1 MSAPSQRVGRVS
13 SHGAKAKDAANA
25 GSRHP
30 AHKARR
36 PSPVG
41 RVPSRSATTT
51 GPKKSGSSPNAGSG
65 DPAYKTHRPPPVGRV
80 SPRGASP
87 ERAKEGWRTVALG
100 EIVEI
105 NPRPGG
111 DEFND
116 DLLASFIP
124 MKCVEEESGRFQPF
138 GDKKVAKVR
147 KGYTPFRDGD
157 VIFAKVT
164 PCMEN
169 GKAAVLKGLTNGIG
183 FGSTEF
189 FVLRPKAG
197 LDAHYLFHFIL
208 RSNFRREAARNMT
221 GAVGL
226 RRVPKAWFEQQTI
239 PLPEPKEQR
248 RIVAEI
254 EKQFTRLEAGVAALQ
269 RVQANLKRY
278 RAAVLKAAC
287 EGKLVPTEAELAA
300 KNAKKNSDPG
310 SASSVAKH
318 PGYETGTEL
327 LTRILAERRKNWEQT
342 PAGGSRPTTGRADAV
357 GRVPSRGVR
366 GRGKYKEPAA
376 PDTAN
381 LPPLP
386 EGWTWA
392 TMPQLGEL
400 NRGKSK
406 HRPRD
411 EARLYGGPYPFIQT
425 GDIRKSRG
433 TIREHHQ
440 TYSEF
445 GLAQSRL
452 WPAGTLCITIAAN
465 IAETGI
471 LTYPSCFPDSVV
483 GFVQDGPLAITR
495 YVEFFIRIAK
505 EKLTQFAPATAQK
518 NINLDVLQKVA
529 IPLPPLAEQERIVA
543 EVERRLSVVEELD
556 SVVTANLQRASRLR
570 QSILQKA
577 FSGELV

>member
-1 MSAPSQRVGRVS
+1 
-13 SHGAKAKDAANA
+13 
-25 GSRHP
+25 
-30 AHKARR
+30 
-36 PSPVG
+36 
-41 RVPSRSATTT
+41 
-51 GPKKSGSSPNAGSG
+51 
-65 DPAYKTHRPPPVGRV
+65 V

-254 EKQFTRLEAGVAALQ
+254 EKQFTRLDAGVAALK
-269 RVQANLKRY
+269 RVQANLK
-278 RAAVLKAAC
+278 
-287 EGKLVPTEAELAA
+287 
-300 KNAKKNSDPG
+300 
-310 SASSVAKH
+310 
-318 PGYETGTEL
+318 
-327 LTRILAERRKNWEQT
+327 
-342 PAGGSRPTTGRADAV
+342 
-357 GRVPSRGVR
+357 
-366 GRGKYKEPAA
+366 
-376 PDTAN
+376 
-381 LPPLP
+381 
-386 EGWTWA
+386 
-392 TMPQLGEL
+392 
-400 NRGKSK
+400 
-406 HRPRD
+406 
-411 EARLYGGPYPFIQT
+411 
-425 GDIRKSRG
+425 
-433 TIREHHQ
+433 
-440 TYSEF
+440 
-445 GLAQSRL
+445 
-452 WPAGTLCITIAAN
+452 
-465 IAETGI
+465 
-471 LTYPSCFPDSVV
+471 
-483 GFVQDGPLAITR
+483 
-495 YVEFFIRIAK
+495 
-505 EKLTQFAPATAQK
+505 ATAPPSSK
-518 NINLDVLQKVA
+518 PPAKVNSS
-529 IPLPPLAEQERIVA
+529 PPRQ
-543 EVERRLSVVEELD
+543 
-556 SVVTANLQRASRLR
+556 NWLQRTQRKIPIQALR
-570 QSILQKA
+570 PLSLNIRATKRA
-577 FSGELV
+577 RNS